1 MPNPISPSGRSLS
14 LATKLSLV
22 RTPMLGTALLLVA
35 LAGYGYY
42 TINGHLKLLRGDID
56 QRETAS
62 DVIALLSATA
72 RHCSDYALTGNPGEL
87 PMVKPAGEEISER
100 LAHWRASV
108 HAEPNDEAE
117 IHSVEDVAARY
128 ARERVVITRALELV
142 HADSPTAR
150 SEMAM
155 VSIRLRNELI
165 PRVVAANEIA
175 RGQVEERASEIERLG
190 WVAIALVG
198 GLAMLEVAWWV
209 VAQIAVDRLVVRR
222 LRAIQSALKSGT
234 FETKMQPG
242 PMDEIGTMIA
252 AGNAMTERLQETYAS
267 LEQSNRAL
275 VDASRAKGEFLANM
289 SHEIRTP
296 LNGVIGMTE
305 LLLGTSLSR
314 EQEEYLKI
322 VDTSAHHLM
331 TVINEVLDFSK
342 IEARRLELESSN
354 FDLHGVVQE
363 TVRTV
368 AFDAD
373 RKRLEL
379 VCDIQK
385 DVPRH
390 VLGDGA
396 RLRQILLN
404 LLSNAVKFT
413 DKGEVVLTVSA
424 APRQS
429 ENVELR
435 FEVRDTGIGIPPD
448 KQGLIFDAFA
458 QADTSTTRKYGGTG
472 LGLAIS
478 RALVELMGGT
488 IHLQSE
494 LGKGTI
500 FWFTVPFA
508 AGTAESQTA
517 ARLERRR
524 VLAVDDNEVN
534 LRILRTLLE
543 QLGMEVQT
551 CDSGLAAL
559 DRLQA
564 AHAAGRPVELL
575 LSDVRMPEMD
585 GFELA
590 RRIAAE
596 PALRPTTVMLLSS
609 SAAADE
615 IRRCRELGIQLY
627 LIKPVTR
634 VDLTRALEKAFGRSE
649 PVAAAPSKAN
659 SLGLHVLVAEDSPVN
674 QRVATAM
681 LTRLGCT
688 ADVVPNG
695 REAVAAVA
703 ARRFDVVLMDIQMPE
718 MDGCQATRAIREA
731 EKQSGGH
738 VPIVALTAHATTKDH
753 DASLACGMD
762 DYLPKPIHLTQLK
775 DALLRVA
782 HLPPARIEATGYGL
796 LDRNRVLEQV
806 GHDRQLLSELV
817 DLFREDSAERLADAH
832 HAADREDA
840 EALER
845 SAHALKGMIANFAA
859 QPAYEAALKLELA
872 ARHGPWPENRSL
884 LLRLDDEVQRLNEAL
899 GNLQDEEVL
908 WTC

>member
-1 MPNPISPSGRSLS
+1 MPNPISSSGRSLS

-22 RTPMLGTALLLVA
+22 RTPMLCTALLLVA

-72 RHCSDYALTGNPGEL
+72 RHCNDYALTGNPGEL
-87 PMVKPAGEEISER
+87 PMVKPAGEEISQR

-108 HAEPNDEAE
+108 QTEPNNEAE
-117 IHSVEDVAARY
+117 IHSVEDVAAGY
-128 ARERVVITRALELV
+128 ARERAAIARALELV
-142 HADSPTAR
+142 RSDSPSAR

-155 VSIRLRNELI
+155 VSMRLRNELI
-165 PRVVAANEIA
+165 PHAIAANEIA
-175 RGQVEERASEIERLG
+175 REQVEERAGEIERLG

-209 VAQIAVDRLVVRR
+209 VAQIAVDRIVVRR
-222 LRAIQSALKSGT
+222 LRAVQTALKSASFQT
-234 FETKMQPG
+234 IVEPG

-267 LEQSNRAL
+267 LAQSNRAL

-354 FDLHGVVQE
+354 FDLHAVVQE

-413 DKGEVVLTVSA
+413 EKGEVVLTVGA

-429 ENVELR
+429 EKVELR

-517 ARLERRR
+517 VRLERRR

-559 DRLQA
+559 DRLQS
-564 AHAAGRPVELL
+564 AHATGRPVELL

-585 GFELA
+585 GFA

-615 IRRCRELGIQLY
+615 IRRCRELGIELY

-634 VDLTRALEKAFGRSE
+634 IELTRALEKAFGRTE
-649 PVAAAPSKAN
+649 AAAAAPTKAA
-659 SLGLHVLVAEDSPVN
+659 SLGLHVLVAEDSAVN

-718 MDGCQATRAIREA
+718 MDGYQATRAIREA

-753 DASLACGMD
+753 DASVACGMD
-762 DYLPKPIHLTQLK
+762 DYLPKPIHLAQLK

-796 LDRNRVLEQV
+796 LDRDRVLEQV

-817 DLFREDSAERLADAH
+817 DLFREDSAERLAEAH
-832 HAADREDA
+832 HAADTADA

-884 LLRLDDEVQRLNEAL
+884 LLRLDNEVQRLNEAL
-899 GNLQDEEVL
+899 GNLQLEEVL